1 MAQVTTQ
8 LSRLFD
14 ERAAQL
20 KAVFFDNL
28 QLLDP
33 LYKRCF
39 RMENALNKGLF
50 ENEDQVSGFGNLE
63 EKGQHEEPATD
74 RLYPGFQTTWTYTV
88 YALMYQYS
96 EEMLQSDMDGLISKA
111 AKNLSIRAVDF
122 IDSDFWNKIVN
133 GFDTTTTGDGL
144 YLFDR
149 DHLTHRGESQHNILA
164 NAVDLGYSNL
174 QLLMNLIKKWKD
186 HSGYNY
192 LNLSTKQLW
201 VPVELQWLAKEI
213 FPESGGSVYAP
224 HDVNLTTNV
233 VNQAYSGMEVV
244 VTPKITD
251 DDMFVLSCGKE
262 VCEVKGKMRR
272 GVRLRQEK
280 EDVSTGTFEMKVD
293 VWYDIQA
300 ADYLG
305 LAASPGA

>member
-1 MAQVTTQ
+1 MGQVTTQ

-20 KAVFFDNL
+20 AAVFMDNYNTL
-28 QLLDP
+28 EP
-33 LYKRCF
+33 LYPRCF
-39 RMENALNKGLF
+39 MMENALNKGLF
-50 ENEDQVSGFGNLE
+50 EKEDQVSGMGNLE
-63 EKGQHEEPATD
+63 SKGQFEEPATD

-96 EEMLQSDMDGLISKA
+96 EEMLQSDMDGIIAKA
-111 AKNLSIRAVDF
+111 TKNLSTRAVDF

-133 GFDTTTTGDGL
+133 GFGTTTTGDGL

-164 NAVDLGYSNL
+164 NAVDLNYSNV
-174 QLLMNLIKKWKD
+174 QLLINLVKKWTD

-192 LNLSTKQLW
+192 LNLPIKQLW
-201 VPVELQWLAKEI
+201 VPTELNWLAMEL
-213 FPESGGSVYAP
+213 FPQAGGSIYRP

-233 VNQAYSGMEVV
+233 VNQAYSGIEIIS
-244 VTPKITD
+244 TPKITD
-251 DDMFVLSCGKE
+251 DDMFVFSSGKDLCP
-262 VCEVKGKMRR
+262 VVGKMRR

-280 EDVSTGTFEMKVD
+280 EDISTGAFEMKVD

-300 ADYLG
+300 RDWLG
-305 LAASPGA
+305 LVASPGA